1 MKWKNVLIKQLKN
14 ELSKDSNWA
23 PIVKKMLDD
32 REIGIHLAI
41 FNEPFLSLIFTGQKK
56 IESRFSINM
65 ISPFRKVSKG
75 DLIVLKESGGL
86 ISGVFIAGEV
96 MYFSNLD
103 ELGFKNL
110 NEKYGN
116 LICSNYD
123 KEFWKKRENAR
134 YVTLIEVKKVKKLIP
149 FASEKS
155 DRLGWSVLQE
165 GENIN
170 LFNYLK

>member
-1 MKWKNVLIKQLKN
+1 MKWKNVLIKHLKN
-14 ELSKDSNWA
+14 ELSKDSSWSS
-23 PIVKKMLDD
+23 ITKKMLDD
-32 REIGIHLAI
+32 SEIGIHLAI

-86 ISGVFIAGEV
+86 ITGVFVAGEV

-103 ELGFKNL
+103 ESGFKKL
-110 NEKYGN
+110 DKKYGN

-123 KEFWKKRENAR
+123 KQFWKKRENTR

-149 FASEKS
+149 FGSEKS
-155 DRLGWSVLQE
+155 DRLAWSVLQKSE
-165 GENIN
+165 TAN
-170 LFNYLK
+170 LFNYSK